1 MVTMLM
7 FNDFKDNMVK
17 SGTQAKCFRGICYL
31 YQQARLIIMK
41 EEDEPCEMLL
51 HMWLHCVTS
60 QKPSSQVMKGY
71 ETAA

>member
-7 FNDFKDNMVK
+7 FNDFKDDMVK

-51 HMWLHCVTS
+51 HM
-60 QKPSSQVMKGY
+60 
-71 ETAA
+71 